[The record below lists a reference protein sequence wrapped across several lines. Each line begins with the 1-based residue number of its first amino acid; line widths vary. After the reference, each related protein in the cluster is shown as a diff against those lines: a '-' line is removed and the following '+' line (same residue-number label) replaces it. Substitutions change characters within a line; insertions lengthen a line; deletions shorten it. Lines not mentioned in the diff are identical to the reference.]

1 MTGVSAPA
9 GFRGFPEAAL
19 PFYAGLEAEN
29 TKAHW
34 TAERH
39 VYDDEVVP
47 AFAALSDAVEEEFGV
62 FRLTRPY
69 RDVRFSKDKSA
80 YKTRAYGRAEGEG
93 GASYYVQLSAEG
105 LGAGAGYFHL
115 APDQLERYR
124 AAIDD
129 DRRGA
134 RLVEVVD
141 ELGGAEAVVSFDQ
154 LKTAPRGW
162 SRDHPRID
170 LLRRKGLALYEDL
183 GAGRWLHRPEA
194 LDRITALWRRAD
206 PLVQWLD
213 TNVGPTEIPPD
224 EMRRR

>member
-1 MTGVSAPA
+1 MTGVSAPTR
-9 GFRGFPEAAL
+9 FRGFPEEAL
-19 PFYAGLEAEN
+19 ALYAGLEADN
-29 TKAHW
+29 SKAYW
-34 TAERH
+34 TANRH
-39 VYDDEVVP
+39 VYDDQVVP

-93 GASYYVQLSAEG
+93 GASYYVQLGAEG

-124 AAIDD
+124 AAVDD

-141 ELGGAEAVVSFDQ
+141 ELGGADAVVSFDQ

-170 LLRRKGLALYEDL
+170 LLRRKGLALYEEL
-183 GAGRWLHRPEA
+183 SAGRWLHRPEA
-194 LDRITALWRRAD
+194 LDRITEVWRCAD
-206 PLVQWLD
+206 PLVRWLD

-224 EMRRR
+224 ERRR